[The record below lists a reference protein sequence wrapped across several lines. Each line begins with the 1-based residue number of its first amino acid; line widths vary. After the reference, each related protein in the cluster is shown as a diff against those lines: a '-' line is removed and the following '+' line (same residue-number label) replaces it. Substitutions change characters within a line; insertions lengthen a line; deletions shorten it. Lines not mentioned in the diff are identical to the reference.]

1 MPTDFILVR
10 CSVLLLSLSE
20 QKEAH
25 MSIMNDFSKTFFDNM
40 WNWQDFAVKYNFAI
54 YDASLQAYMSL
65 FGQNRPTQA
74 KKIENVVRAS
84 FDSNLRKSL
93 VQEDFATSLERF
105 IDTFSDIASF
115 SKHNIIHKY
124 FDDVYERLNFFIEP
138 LRESINRTPSEIIEM
153 DGRFDLLHYKSPI
166 PVKHKTP
173 ILVVGSLINRYY
185 ILDLLPK
192 ISIIKKLQENGFD
205 VYVTDWRTPHSFDKD
220 LTLDKYAHEY
230 VEKAV
235 DKISEV
241 NGSEKI
247 TLFGYCWGGIF
258 SLIYSALHP
267 ERVKNLI
274 LHATPA
280 DLEIKP
286 TSIELWA
293 KKMNAD
299 KLVKVFGNIPG
310 QFLNMAFL
318 MRNPIEAAL
327 KYVRFF
333 GQPRTMSEMMQ
344 FVAIED
350 WLYDSRPIIGNVFQK
365 IIDDIYKNNLL
376 IKNKMKVGGKLVDLK
391 KITMPLLNI
400 VGEKDDLVPP
410 QSSKS
415 INGMVSSKDKNLI
428 EFPTGHVG
436 LCISASAHEKLWP
449 EVITWLTERS

>member
-1 MPTDFILVR
+1 MGKVN
-10 CSVLLLSLSE
+10 SVLLLSLSE
-20 QKEAH
+20 QKESH
-25 MSIMNDFSKTFFDNM
+25 MSTMKDFFKSFFDNM

-93 VQEDFATSLERF
+93 EQEDFATSFGRSVG
-105 IDTFSDIASF
+105 TFSDIAGF

-124 FDDVYERLNFFIEP
+124 FEDVYARLNFFIEP
-138 LRESINRTPSEIIEM
+138 LRESINRTPSEVIKM
-153 DGRFDLLHYKSPI
+153 KGRFDLLHYKSPT
-166 PVKHKTP
+166 PAKHKTP

-205 VYVTDWRTPHSFDKD
+205 VYATDWRTPMSFDKD
-220 LTLDKYAHEY
+220 LTLDSYAHEY

-235 DKISEV
+235 DKIREI

-247 TLFGYCWGGIF
+247 SLFGYCWGGIF

-274 LHATPA
+274 LHATPT
-280 DLEIKP
+280 DLETKP
-286 TSIELWA
+286 TSIELWT
-293 KKMNAD
+293 KKMNPE
-299 KLVKVFGNIPG
+299 KLVETFGNIPG

-327 KYVRFF
+327 KYTRFF
-333 GQPRTMSEMMQ
+333 GQPRTMDETMQ

-365 IIDDIYKNNLL
+365 IVEDIYKNNLL

-391 KITMPLLNI
+391 KIIMPFLNI

-415 INGMVSSKDKNLI
+415 INDVIGSKDKKMI

-449 EVITWLTERS
+449 DVIKWLAERS